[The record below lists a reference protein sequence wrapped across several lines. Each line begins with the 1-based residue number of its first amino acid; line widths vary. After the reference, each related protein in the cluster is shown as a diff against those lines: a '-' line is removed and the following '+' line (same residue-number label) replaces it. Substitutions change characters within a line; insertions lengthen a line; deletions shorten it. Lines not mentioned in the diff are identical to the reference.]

1 MSTIKRGS
9 SDVDMVVGTQIIS
22 KSKHGD
28 ATKIEITNTGTFQA
42 YKIPPVIVF
51 CEDKVAE
58 ELIINALVYKKNNV
72 GSFKF
77 RRCGSWTNIIISLA
91 GCILYSQE
99 LINSGNS
106 KVLEVV
112 GIIDGDINDNDI
124 LKVISE
130 TFEGDFIPEQLQ
142 EITHLISNHI
152 ISFKIPKAILSKK
165 NIRGKPELNLK
176 SMVDEITSDMVSEPS
191 NKRVNELLGFLDKV
205 KDDDSKRNIQHE
217 IDDIHE
223 EQKETLEII
232 KISNNIMFHENDGI
246 INYHSY
252 FKKIQKKIGNVFYRS
267 YSFTHKPIYLVYIIV
282 SKYNKKR
289 WEEYINPVIDFLV
302 SAAKRQTETF
312 SHHTF
317 NNTKID

>member
-1 MSTIKRGS
+1 MF
-9 SDVDMVVGTQIIS
+9 S

-28 ATKIEITNTGTFQA
+28 ATKIEIINTGTFKS
-42 YKIPPVIVF
+42 YKIPSVIVF

-58 ELIINALVYKKNNV
+58 ELIINALSHKEKNV

-99 LINSGNS
+99 LIKSGNS

-112 GIIDGDINDNDI
+112 GVIDGDINDNDI
-124 LKVISE
+124 SQVISG
-130 TFEGDFIPEQLQ
+130 TFEGEFIPEQLQ
-142 EITHLISNHI
+142 EITRLISNHI
-152 ISFKIPKAILSKK
+152 ISFKIPTAVLSKK
-165 NIRGKPELNLK
+165 NIKGKPELNLK
-176 SMVDEITSDMVSEPS
+176 NMVDEITSDMVREPS
-191 NKRVNELLGFLDKV
+191 KKRVNDLCGFLEKT
-205 KDDDSKRNIQHE
+205 KDDELKRNIE
-217 IDDIHE
+217 FELNDIYK
-223 EQKETLEII
+223 EQEETLKII
-232 KISNNIMFHENDGI
+232 KISNDIIFHENDGI

-252 FKKIQKKIGNVFYRS
+252 FKKLQKKIGDVFYRS
-267 YSFTHKPIYLVYIIV
+267 YSFTHQPIYLVYRIV
-282 SKYNKKR
+282 SKYNKNR

-302 SAAKRQTETF
+302 SAQKRQTQSF